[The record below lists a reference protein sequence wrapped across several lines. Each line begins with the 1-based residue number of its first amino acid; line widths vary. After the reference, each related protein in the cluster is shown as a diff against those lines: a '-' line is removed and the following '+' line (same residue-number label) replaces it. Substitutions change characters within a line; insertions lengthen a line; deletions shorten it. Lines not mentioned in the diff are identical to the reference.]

1 MLHQF
6 FIFLVWLNFGRTAV
20 NPFGSDDDDIDVK
33 QLLATHIQVYGLVI
47 VVAYRQTYIDN

>member
-1 MLHQF
+1 
-6 FIFLVWLNFGRTAV
+6 
-20 NPFGSDDDDIDVK
+20 VK